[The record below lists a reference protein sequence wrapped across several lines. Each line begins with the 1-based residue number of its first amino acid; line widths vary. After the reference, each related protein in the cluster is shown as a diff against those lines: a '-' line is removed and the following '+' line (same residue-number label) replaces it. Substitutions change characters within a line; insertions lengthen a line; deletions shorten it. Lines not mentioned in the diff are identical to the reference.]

1 MRTAKIEKH
10 QGEEEEEEKVKAFQA
25 IAETI
30 QLQCLSN
37 LASQVIAPNC
47 LTKIDTSVATV

>member
-1 MRTAKIEKH
+1 MGASGGRAGRGID
-10 QGEEEEEEKVKAFQA
+10 EEKLKAFQA

-37 LASQVIAPNC
+37 LTSQFMASNC

>member
-1 MRTAKIEKH
+1 MRDSGGGK
-10 QGEEEEEEKVKAFQA
+10 QVEEENKVFQA

-30 QLQCLSN
+30 QLPCLSN
-37 LASQVIAPNC
+37 LASQVIVSNC